1 MEFGLTSSAITLI
14 IIIGMGIVKLLMLNP
29 SAQST
34 ESETSILAHVFGFIG
49 GIIISVFYLWYIQFT
64 KKNNK
69 IQILNDIK
77 T

>member
-49 GIIISVFYLWYIQFT
+49 GIIISVFYLWYKQFT